1 MKCYKGF
8 DKNLE
13 CRGFKYNVGKS
24 YEENDADIC
33 SKGFHAC
40 EYPLDVFSYYPPA
53 ESRYCEVDLSANNQK
68 ATNDTKRVGKK
79 IKICAEIGLFGLAKA
94 SVEYIKE
101 RLDKNLSAAT
111 NTGKWSAATNTGY
124 QSAATNTGNWSAA
137 TNTGNRSAATNT
149 GDQSA
154 ATNTG
159 YQSAATNT
167 GDQSA
172 ATNTGNWSAATNTG
186 YQSAATNTGNWSAA
200 TVEGKESVAISLG
213 IKGKAKGDVGCF
225 IVLAEWEFKSDRW
238 HRVNV
243 KSAIVD
249 GNRIKPN
256 KFYSLNNG
264 EFVEVE

>member
-53 ESRYCEVDLSANNQK
+53 ESRYCEVDLSANKQK
-68 ATNDTKRVGKK
+68 APDDTKRVGKK

-111 NTGKWSAATNTGY
+111 NTG
-124 QSAATNTGNWSAA
+124 
-137 TNTGNRSAATNT
+137 
-149 GDQSA
+149 DQSA

-159 YQSAATNT
+159 YRSAATNTGNQSAATNT
-167 GDQSA
+167 GDR
-172 ATNTGNWSAATNTG
+172 
-186 YQSAATNTGNWSAA
+186 SAA

-225 IVLAEWEFKSDRW
+225 IVLAEWEYKSDRW

-264 EFVEVE
+264 EFVEAE

>member
-40 EYPLDVFSYYPPA
+40 EYPLDVFSHYPPA

-68 ATNDTKRVGKK
+68 APNDTKRVGKK

-101 RLDKNLSAAT
+101 RLGKNLSAAT
-111 NTGKWSAATNTGY
+111 NTGYRSAATNTGD
-124 QSAATNTGNWSAA
+124 
-137 TNTGNRSAATNT
+137 RSAATNT

-159 YQSAATNT
+159 YR
-167 GDQSA
+167 SA
-172 ATNTGNWSAATNTG
+172 ATNTGNWSAAI
-186 YQSAATNTGNWSAA
+186 
-200 TVEGKESVAISLG
+200 VEGKESVAISLG
-213 IKGKAKGDVGCF
+213 INGKAKGDVGCF
-225 IVLAEWEFKSDRW
+225 IVLAEWKLKSDEW

-249 GNRIKPN
+249 GDKINPN
-256 KFYSLNNG
+256 KFYSLKNG

>member
-68 ATNDTKRVGKK
+68 ALNDTKRVGKK

-111 NTGKWSAATNTGY
+111 NTGD
-124 QSAATNTGNWSAA
+124 
-137 TNTGNRSAATNT
+137 RSAATNT
-149 GDQSA
+149 GDQ
-154 ATNTG
+154 
-159 YQSAATNT
+159 
-167 GDQSA
+167 
-172 ATNTGNWSAATNTG
+172 
-186 YQSAATNTGNWSAA
+186 SAA

>member
-8 DKNLE
+8 DKNLK

-68 ATNDTKRVGKK
+68 VPNDTKRVGKK

-111 NTGKWSAATNTGY
+111 NTGD
-124 QSAATNTGNWSAA
+124 QSAATNTGD
-137 TNTGNRSAATNT
+137 RSAATNT

-159 YQSAATNT
+159 
-167 GDQSA
+167 DQSA
-172 ATNTGNWSAATNTG
+172 ATNTG
-186 YQSAATNTGNWSAA
+186 YRSAA

-213 IKGKAKGDVGCF
+213 INGKAKGDVGCF
-225 IVLAEWEFKSDRW
+225 IVLAEWKLKSDGW

-249 GNRIKPN
+249 GDKIKPN
-256 KFYSLNNG
+256 KFYILKNG

>member
-13 CRGFKYNVGKS
+13 CRGFKYKIGKS
-24 YEENDADIC
+24 YEEEDADIC

-40 EYPLDVFSYYPPA
+40 EYPLGVFSYYPPA

-68 ATNDTKRVGKK
+68 DPNDTKRVGKK
-79 IKICAEIGLFGLAKA
+79 IKICAEIGLFGLANA

-101 RLDKNLSAAT
+101 RLNKNLSAAT
-111 NTGKWSAATNTGY
+111 NA
-124 QSAATNTGNWSAA
+124 
-137 TNTGNRSAATNT
+137 

-167 GDQSA
+167 G
-172 ATNTGNWSAATNTG
+172 
-186 YQSAATNTGNWSAA
+186 YQSAATNTGDQSAA

-264 EFVEVE
+264 EFVEIE